1 VVALLDLTRGG
12 VRLHDALEMTLD
24 ELADWNEA
32 ALDFRRTLNKAMSK
46 RG

>member
-1 VVALLDLTRGG
+1 MDLTRGG
-12 VRLHDALEMTLD
+12 VRLPDALEMTLD

-32 ALDFRRTLNKAMSK
+32 ALDYRRTLSKAMNK